1 MSRLRAALWGIR
13 IAFACALTGFG
24 VYLLVKAWGIP
35 LEGGSALFT
44 PMAFAG
50 ALLCFGL
57 AVASVIPASMW
68 ERSKPQLAPRSGR
81 PAAR

>member
-13 IAFACALTGFG
+13 IAVACALTGFG
-24 VYLLVKAWGIP
+24 VYLLVRAWGIP

-44 PMAFAG
+44 PVAFVG
-50 ALLCFGL
+50 ALLCFGV
-57 AVASVIPASMW
+57 AVAAVVPASMRG
-68 ERSKPQLAPRSGR
+68 RSNPQLVPRSGR